1 VLTPAPEAR
10 PGPPPRRQPGAGER
24 RAPRERSPARPPP
37 PARSR
42 RGPHQGWR
50 GRRRRAR
57 GSSPLSRPS
66 AESKASTRT
75 MSAPRACRL
84 MARASSNTFAFY
96 PDCAPRV
103 VTSARSA
110 RIATRGGASRVI
122 TKGQKSRKVFV
133 SDRQILRPLTTNSRS
148 HNTRGSTHSSQS
160 TQPVIGLLESERT
173 VSHG

>member
-1 VLTPAPEAR
+1 VLTAAPEAR
-10 PGPPPRRQPGAGER
+10 PGLPPRRQPGAGER

-42 RGPHQGWR
+42 RGPR

-57 GSSPLSRPS
+57 GLLPLAGLRLIEGLDAHHVGAASVSSHGTRIVEHFRVLSGLRAKS
-66 AESKASTRT
+66 GDLCASR
-75 MSAPRACRL
+75 
-84 MARASSNTFAFY
+84 
-96 PDCAPRV
+96 
-103 VTSARSA
+103 A
-110 RIATRGGASRVI
+110 RIATRGWASRVV

-133 SDRQILRPLTTNSRS
+133 SDRQIVRPLTTNSRS

-160 TQPVIGLLESERT
+160 TQPAIGLLESERT